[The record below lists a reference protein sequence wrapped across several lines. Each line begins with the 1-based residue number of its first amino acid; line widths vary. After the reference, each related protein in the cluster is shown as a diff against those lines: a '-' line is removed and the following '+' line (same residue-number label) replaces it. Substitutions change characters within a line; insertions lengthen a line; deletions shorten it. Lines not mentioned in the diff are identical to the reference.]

1 MLVNNTRRVSSLLG
15 KNDEQIFYFFFMSLL
30 FNLNR
35 PPCKSPSTS
44 AEHSPKRKPGTGKK
58 KTFAVAS
65 FFLPNPTPN
74 SPSSG
79 GKKNKKGTGSGE
91 SLAPRRS
98 RIVSG
103 AHVRSGVP
111 RPPRLSCDDHPSNRY
126 HSPLPLLS
134 LPAAPWNPLSD
145 LDLDLTSLLPVAIRL
160 AVTLIRGGGSAG
172 AGRMTGSMDL
182 PAKGGFS
189 FDLCRRN
196 NMLEKNGLKVP
207 GFRKTGTTIV
217 GLVFQVRPP
226 TRCVDFWCP
235 GNLVRLLLVQS
246 YPCARIWS
254 A

>member
-1 MLVNNTRRVSSLLG
+1 MNKSSIFFCLCCSILIGLHVKAHRHPPNIRRNESPAPEK
-15 KNDEQIFYFFFMSLL
+15 KNI
-30 FNLNR
+30 R
-35 PPCKSPSTS
+35 G
-44 AEHSPKRKPGTGKK
+44 R
-58 KTFAVAS
+58 
-65 FFLPNPTPN
+65 FFLLAQSN
-74 SPSSG
+74 SKLSIQWE
-79 GKKNKKGTGSGE
+79 KKNKKGTGSGE

-103 AHVRSGVP
+103 AHVRSGAP